1 MSIFRRS
8 TDKVD
13 DSRAFD
19 QREAPPAPP
28 PIDTA
33 AIVDDP
39 EKLRRYVMTSLLLES
54 RHPDAS
60 PSSRIAALKA
70 LSDMALVSAETQYRI
85 ANKDVRVSISIE
97 QIGAAM
103 LAATERVKQQ
113 TREIPAIEVSSS

>member
-8 TDKVD
+8 SDKVD

-19 QREAPPAPP
+19 QRETPPPPP

-54 RHPDAS
+54 RHPEAS
-60 PSSRIAALKA
+60 SSARIAALKA
-70 LSDMALVSAETQYRI
+70 LSDMALVSAETEYRI
-85 ANKDVRVSISIE
+85 ANKDVRVSINLE
-97 QIGAAM
+97 QVGAAM
-103 LAATERVKQQ
+103 LAAAERVKQQ
-113 TREIPAIEVSSS
+113 TREISAIEVSSS